1 MESSDG
7 SFNDTPAGL
16 AAELTHLIITNLSA
30 DEDLHTLTA
39 CSLVSRAC
47 LYSSRS
53 VLFGEIC
60 LSDELQP
67 FCLRVRSRTKEDV
80 YEAFRSLLSTSP
92 ELALFIKRLYFDAH
106 YLPISNLAPV
116 LDLPLLECMV
126 NLEKLY
132 IFNNRQTVT
141 ICQAVMESPQ
151 FPSLR
156 QLFISSLELIG
167 KHTLPHLLECKHPF
181 WVPRKFEP
189 NDLAKL
195 GLHFPHLRLEQ
206 IRFVADPLS
215 QYQDKNGYGYQSN
228 GRQRRWRPFGLKTRS
243 VIRYTSSPVEFSNER
258 IEHLDL
264 NTIIGV

>member
-1 MESSDG
+1 MESSNG
-7 SFNDTPAGL
+7 SFNDTPTGL

-60 LSDELQP
+60 LSDELRP
-67 FCLRVRSRTKEDV
+67 FCPRARSRTKDDV
-80 YEAFRSLLSTSP
+80 HEAFRSLLSTSP
-92 ELALFIKRLYFDAH
+92 ELALFIKKLFLDAH
-106 YLPISNLAPV
+106 CWPISNFAPV

-132 IFNNRQTVT
+132 IFNGRQTVP

-156 QLFISSLELIG
+156 QIFISSMELFW
-167 KHTLPHLLECKHPF
+167 KHTLSHLPEPKHPF
-181 WVPRKFEP
+181 WVSRKFEP
-189 NDLAKL
+189 NDLTKL

-215 QYQDKNGYGYQSN
+215 QCQDKNGYGYQSN
-228 GRQRRWRPFGLKTRS
+228 GRQRRWRPFGLKTGR
-243 VIRYTSSPVEFSNER
+243 IIKYISSPVEFSNER